1 MKVKAGLGHQRLLC
15 VFACHSSPAF
25 GPLHLF
31 FLNDIMVVDS
41 DQIILNIW
49 HEKNLSLLHI
59 LCFTKIKNV
68 KACLSDKTSL
78 NKYIKIR
85 NSQILFIQ

>member
-1 MKVKAGLGHQRLLC
+1 MC
-15 VFACHSSPAF
+15 FACHSSPAF
-25 GPLHLF
+25 GPLGLF
-31 FLNDIMVVDS
+31 FLTDIMVVDS
-41 DQIILNIW
+41 DQIILNIC
-49 HEKNLSLLHI
+49 HEKNSSLLHI
-59 LCFTKIKNV
+59 LCFIKIKNA